1 MSTHIGAEMG
11 DIADTVLMPGDPL
24 RAKYIAENFMENVV
38 QYNKVRNAF
47 GYTGTYKGHK
57 VSVQGTGMGIPSISI
72 YTNELIKFFGVKH
85 LMRVGSIGGFGENI
99 KIRDILIAQSAS
111 TDSAIIQNTFK
122 AGVIYAP
129 TADFDMLL
137 KAYQSAQDAHVAVKV
152 GNIFSA
158 DRFYNDE
165 IDYQQL
171 TDYGILGTEMET
183 AALYMLAAKYH
194 VQALSINTVSDNLTT
209 GEALSAED
217 RETSFEEMAKIS
229 LETAIKCT
237 DQ

>member
-1 MSTHIGAEMG
+1 MSTHIGAKMG

-24 RAKYIAENFMENVV
+24 RAKYVADNFLENVV
-38 QYNKVRNAF
+38 QYNSVRNAF

-72 YTNELIKFFGVKH
+72 YTNELIRFFGVKH
-85 LMRVGSIGGFGENI
+85 LMRIGSIGGFGESV
-99 KIRDILIAQSAS
+99 KIRDILIAESAS

-137 KAYQSAQDAHVAVKV
+137 KAYESAKAAGVAVKV

-171 TDYGILGTEMET
+171 IDYGVLGTEMET
-183 AALYMLAAKYH
+183 AALYMLAAKYG

-209 GEALSAED
+209 GEALSAQE
-217 RETSFEEMAKIS
+217 RQSSFSEMMTVA
-229 LETAIKCT
+229 LETAIKL
-237 DQ
+237 

>member
-11 DIADTVLMPGDPL
+11 DIAETVLMPGDPL
-24 RAKYIAENFMENVV
+24 RAKYVADNFLENVV
-38 QYNKVRNAF
+38 QYNSVRNAF

-85 LMRVGSIGGFGENI
+85 LMRIGSIGGFGEAV

-137 KAYQSAQDAHVAVKV
+137 KAYESAKAADVPVKV

-171 TDYGILGTEMET
+171 IDYGVLGTEMET
-183 AALYMLAAKYH
+183 AALYMLAAKYG

-209 GEALSAED
+209 GEALSAQE
-217 RETSFEEMAKIS
+217 RQSSFADMMTVA
-229 LETAIKCT
+229 LETAIKL
-237 DQ
+237 

>member
-1 MSTHIGAEMG
+1 MSTHIGAKMG
-11 DIADTVLMPGDPL
+11 DIAETVLMPGDPL
-24 RAKYIAENFMENVV
+24 RAKYVADNFLENVV
-38 QYNKVRNAF
+38 QYNLVRNAF

-85 LMRVGSIGGFGENI
+85 LMRIGSIGGFGEAV

-137 KAYQSAQDAHVAVKV
+137 KAYESAKAADVPVKV

-171 TDYGILGTEMET
+171 IDYGVLGTEMET
-183 AALYMLAAKYH
+183 AALYMLAAKYG

-209 GEALSAED
+209 GEALSAQE
-217 RETSFEEMAKIS
+217 RQSSFADMMTVA
-229 LETAIKCT
+229 LETAIKL
-237 DQ
+237 

>member
-1 MSTHIGAEMG
+1 MSTHIGAKMG
-11 DIADTVLMPGDPL
+11 DIAETVLMPGDPL
-24 RAKYIAENFMENVV
+24 RAKYVADNFLEDVV
-38 QYNKVRNAF
+38 QYNSVRNAF
-47 GYTGTYKGHK
+47 GYTGTYKGHR

-72 YTNELIKFFGVKH
+72 YTNELIRFFGVKH
-85 LMRVGSIGGFGENI
+85 LMRIGSIGGFGESV
-99 KIRDILIAQSAS
+99 KIRDILIASSAS

-129 TADFDMLL
+129 TADFEMLM
-137 KAYQSAQDAHVAVKV
+137 KAYQAAQEAGVSVKV

-171 TDYGILGTEMET
+171 IDYGVLGTEMET
-183 AALYMLAAKYH
+183 AALYMLAAKYG

-209 GEALSAED
+209 GEALSAEE
-217 RETSFEEMAKIS
+217 RQSSFAEMMTVA
-229 LETAIKCT
+229 LETAVKL
-237 DQ
+237 

>member
-11 DIADTVLMPGDPL
+11 DIAETVLLPGDPL
-24 RAKYIAENFMENVV
+24 RAKYVAENFLDDAV
-38 QYNKVRNAF
+38 QYNSVRNAF

-72 YTNELIKFFGVKH
+72 YTNELIRFFGVKH
-85 LMRVGSIGGFGENI
+85 LMRIGSIGGFGESV
-99 KIRDILIAQSAS
+99 KIRDILIAESAS

-137 KAYQSAQDAHVAVKV
+137 KAYQAAKEVGVAVKV

-171 TDYGILGTEMET
+171 IDYGVLGTEMET
-183 AALYMLAAKYH
+183 AALYMLAAKFG

-209 GEALSAED
+209 GEALSAAD
-217 RETSFEEMAKIS
+217 RQSSFGEMMTVA
-229 LETAIKCT
+229 LETAIKL
-237 DQ
+237 

>member
-11 DIADTVLMPGDPL
+11 DIAETVLMPGDPL
-24 RAKYIAENFMENVV
+24 RAKYVADNFLEDVV
-38 QYNKVRNAF
+38 QYNSVRNAF
-47 GYTGTYKGHK
+47 GYTGTYKGHR

-85 LMRVGSIGGFGENI
+85 LMRIGSIGGFGEAV

-129 TADFDMLL
+129 TANFDMLL
-137 KAYQSAQDAHVAVKV
+137 KAYESAKDANVPVKV

-171 TDYGILGTEMET
+171 IDYGVLGTEMET
-183 AALYMLAAKYH
+183 AALYMLAAKYG

-209 GEALSAED
+209 GEALSAAD
-217 RETSFEEMAKIS
+217 RQSSFSDMMTVA
-229 LETAIKCT
+229 LETAIKL
-237 DQ
+237 DK

>member
-1 MSTHIGAEMG
+1 MSTHIGAKMG

-24 RAKYIAENFMENVV
+24 RAKYVADNFLENVV
-38 QYNKVRNAF
+38 QYNSVRNAF

-72 YTNELIKFFGVKH
+72 YTNELIRFFGVKH
-85 LMRVGSIGGFGENI
+85 LMRIGSIGGFGESV
-99 KIRDILIAQSAS
+99 KIRDILIAESAS

-137 KAYQSAQDAHVAVKV
+137 KAYESAKEAGVAVKV

-171 TDYGILGTEMET
+171 IDYGVLGTEMET
-183 AALYMLAAKYH
+183 AALYMLAAKYG

-209 GEALSAED
+209 GEALSAQE
-217 RETSFEEMAKIS
+217 RQSSFSEMMTVA
-229 LETAIKCT
+229 LETAIKL
-237 DQ
+237 

>member
-11 DIADTVLMPGDPL
+11 DIAETVLMPGDPL
-24 RAKYIAENFMENVV
+24 RAKYVAENFLEDVV
-38 QYNKVRNAF
+38 QYNSVRNAF
-47 GYTGTYKGHK
+47 GYTGAYKGHR

-85 LMRVGSIGGFGENI
+85 LMRIGSIGGFGEAV

-129 TADFDMLL
+129 TADFNMLL
-137 KAYQSAQDAHVAVKV
+137 TAYEAAKAANVPVKV

-171 TDYGILGTEMET
+171 IDYGVLGTEMET
-183 AALYMLAAKYH
+183 AALYMLAAKYG

-209 GEALSAED
+209 GEALSAAE
-217 RETSFEEMAKIS
+217 RQSSFSEMMTVA
-229 LETAIKCT
+229 LETAIKL
-237 DQ
+237 

>member
-1 MSTHIGAEMG
+1 MSTHIGAKMG
-11 DIADTVLMPGDPL
+11 DIAETVLLPGDPL
-24 RAKYIAENFMENVV
+24 RAKYVADNFLDDVV
-38 QYNKVRNAF
+38 QYNSVRNAF

-72 YTNELIKFFGVKH
+72 YTNELIRFFGVKH
-85 LMRVGSIGGFGENI
+85 LMRIGSIGGFGESV
-99 KIRDILIAQSAS
+99 KIRDILIAESAS

-129 TADFDMLL
+129 TADFNMLL
-137 KAYQSAQDAHVAVKV
+137 TAYQAAKDAGVAVKV

-171 TDYGILGTEMET
+171 IDYGVLGTEMET
-183 AALYMLAAKYH
+183 AALYMLAAKFG

-209 GEALSAED
+209 GEALSAAD
-217 RETSFEEMAKIS
+217 RQSSFSEMMTVA
-229 LETAIKCT
+229 LETAIKL
-237 DQ
+237 

>member
-1 MSTHIGAEMG
+1 MSTHIGAKMG
-11 DIADTVLMPGDPL
+11 DIAETVLLPGDPL
-24 RAKYIAENFMENVV
+24 RAKYVADNFLDDVV
-38 QYNKVRNAF
+38 QYNSVRNAF

-72 YTNELIKFFGVKH
+72 YTNELIRFFGVKH
-85 LMRVGSIGGFGENI
+85 LMRIGSIGGFGESV
-99 KIRDILIAQSAS
+99 KIRDILIAESAS

-137 KAYQSAQDAHVAVKV
+137 KAYEAAKEAGVSVKV

-171 TDYGILGTEMET
+171 IDYGVLGTEMET
-183 AALYMLAAKYH
+183 AALYMLAAKYG

-217 RETSFEEMAKIS
+217 RQSSFSEMMTVA
-229 LETAIKCT
+229 LETAIKL
-237 DQ
+237 

>member
-1 MSTHIGAEMG
+1 MSTHIGAKMG
-11 DIADTVLMPGDPL
+11 DIAETVLLPGDPL
-24 RAKYIAENFMENVV
+24 RAKYVADNFLDDVV
-38 QYNKVRNAF
+38 QYNSVRNAF

-72 YTNELIKFFGVKH
+72 YTNELIRFFGVKH
-85 LMRVGSIGGFGENI
+85 LMRIGSIGGFGESV
-99 KIRDILIAQSAS
+99 KIRDILIAESAS

-122 AGVIYAP
+122 AGVVYAP
-129 TADFDMLL
+129 TADFNMLL
-137 KAYQSAQDAHVAVKV
+137 TAYQAAKDAGVAVKV

-171 TDYGILGTEMET
+171 IDYGVLGTEMET
-183 AALYMLAAKYH
+183 AALYMLAAKFG

-209 GEALSAED
+209 GEALSAAD
-217 RETSFEEMAKIS
+217 RQSSFSEMMTVA
-229 LETAIKCT
+229 LETAIKL
-237 DQ
+237 

>member
-11 DIADTVLMPGDPL
+11 DIAETVLMPGDPL
-24 RAKYIAENFMENVV
+24 RAKYVAENFLEDVV
-38 QYNKVRNAF
+38 QYNAVRNAF
-47 GYTGTYKGHK
+47 GYTGTYKGHR

-85 LMRVGSIGGFGENI
+85 LMRIGSIGGFGESV

-129 TADFDMLL
+129 TADFNMLL
-137 KAYQSAQDAHVAVKV
+137 TAYEAAKAANVPVKV

-171 TDYGILGTEMET
+171 IDYGVLGTEMET
-183 AALYMLAAKYH
+183 AALYMLAAKYG

-209 GEALSAED
+209 GEALSAAE
-217 RETSFEEMAKIS
+217 RQSSFSEMMTVA
-229 LETAIKCT
+229 LETAIKL
-237 DQ
+237 

>member
-11 DIADTVLMPGDPL
+11 DIAETVLMPGDPL
-24 RAKYIAENFMENVV
+24 RAKYVADNFLENVV
-38 QYNKVRNAF
+38 QYNSVRNAF

-85 LMRVGSIGGFGENI
+85 LMRIGSIGGFGEAV

-137 KAYQSAQDAHVAVKV
+137 KAYEAAKAADVPVKV

-171 TDYGILGTEMET
+171 IDYGVLGTEMET
-183 AALYMLAAKYH
+183 AALYMLAAKYG

-209 GEALSAED
+209 GEALSAQE
-217 RETSFEEMAKIS
+217 RQSSFADMMTVA
-229 LETAIKCT
+229 LETAIKL
-237 DQ
+237 

>member
-11 DIADTVLMPGDPL
+11 DIAETVLMPGDPL
-24 RAKYIAENFMENVV
+24 RAKYVAENFLEDVV
-38 QYNKVRNAF
+38 QYNSVRNAF
-47 GYTGTYKGHK
+47 GYTGTYKGHR

-72 YTNELIKFFGVKH
+72 YTNELIKLFGVKH
-85 LMRVGSIGGFGENI
+85 LMRIGSIGGFGESV

-129 TADFDMLL
+129 TADFNMLL
-137 KAYQSAQDAHVAVKV
+137 TAYEAAKAANVPVKV

-171 TDYGILGTEMET
+171 IDYGVLGTEMET
-183 AALYMLAAKYH
+183 AALYMLAAKYG

-209 GEALSAED
+209 GEALSAAE
-217 RETSFEEMAKIS
+217 RQSSFSEMMTVA
-229 LETAIKCT
+229 LETAIKL
-237 DQ
+237 

>member
-11 DIADTVLMPGDPL
+11 DIAETVLMPGDPL
-24 RAKYIAENFMENVV
+24 RAKYVAENFLEDVV
-38 QYNKVRNAF
+38 QYNSVRNAF
-47 GYTGTYKGHK
+47 GYTGTYKGHR

-85 LMRVGSIGGFGENI
+85 LMRIGSIGGFGESV

-129 TADFDMLL
+129 TADFNMLL
-137 KAYQSAQDAHVAVKV
+137 TAYEAAKAANVPVKV

-171 TDYGILGTEMET
+171 IDYGVLGTEMET
-183 AALYMLAAKYH
+183 AA
-194 VQALSINTVSDNLTT
+194 STCWRPS
-209 GEALSAED
+209 
-217 RETSFEEMAKIS
+217 MAFKHCQS
-229 LETAIKCT
+229 TP
-237 DQ
+237 

>member
-11 DIADTVLMPGDPL
+11 DIAETVLMPGDPL
-24 RAKYIAENFMENVV
+24 RAKYVAENFLEDVV
-38 QYNKVRNAF
+38 QYNSVRNAF
-47 GYTGTYKGHK
+47 GYTGTYKGHR

-85 LMRVGSIGGFGENI
+85 LMRIGSIGGFGEAV

-137 KAYQSAQDAHVAVKV
+137 NAYESAKDANVPVKV

-171 TDYGILGTEMET
+171 IDYGVLGTEMET
-183 AALYMLAAKYH
+183 AALYMLAAKYG

-209 GEALSAED
+209 GEALSAAD
-217 RETSFEEMAKIS
+217 RQSSFSDMMTVA
-229 LETAIKCT
+229 LETAIKL
-237 DQ
+237 DK

>member
-11 DIADTVLMPGDPL
+11 DIAETVLMPGDPL
-24 RAKYIAENFMENVV
+24 RAKYVAENFLEDVV
-38 QYNKVRNAF
+38 QYNSVRNAF
-47 GYTGTYKGHK
+47 GYTGAYKGHR

-85 LMRVGSIGGFGENI
+85 LMRIGSIGGFGESV

-129 TADFDMLL
+129 TADFNMLL
-137 KAYQSAQDAHVAVKV
+137 TAYEAAKAANVPVKV

-171 TDYGILGTEMET
+171 IDYGVLGTEMET
-183 AALYMLAAKYH
+183 AALYMLAAKYG

-209 GEALSAED
+209 GEALSAAE
-217 RETSFEEMAKIS
+217 RQSSFSEMMTVA
-229 LETAIKCT
+229 LETAIKL
-237 DQ
+237 

>member
-11 DIADTVLMPGDPL
+11 DIAETVLLPGDPL
-24 RAKYIAENFMENVV
+24 RAKYVADNFLDNVV
-38 QYNKVRNAF
+38 QYNSVRNAF

-72 YTNELIKFFGVKH
+72 YTNELIRFFGVKH
-85 LMRVGSIGGFGENI
+85 LMRIGSIGGFGKNV
-99 KIRDILIAQSAS
+99 KIRDILIAESAS

-137 KAYQSAQDAHVAVKV
+137 KAYEAAKEAGVSVKV

-171 TDYGILGTEMET
+171 IDYGVLGTEMET
-183 AALYMLAAKYH
+183 AALYMLAAKYG
-194 VQALSINTVSDNLTT
+194 VQALSINTVSDNITT

-217 RETSFEEMAKIS
+217 RQSSFSEMMTVA
-229 LETAIKCT
+229 LETAIKL
-237 DQ
+237 

>member
-11 DIADTVLMPGDPL
+11 DIAETVLLPGDPL
-24 RAKYIAENFMENVV
+24 RAKYVADNFLDDVV
-38 QYNKVRNAF
+38 QYNSVRNAF

-72 YTNELIKFFGVKH
+72 YTNELIRFFGVKH
-85 LMRVGSIGGFGENI
+85 LMRIGSIGGFGESV
-99 KIRDILIAQSAS
+99 KIRDILIAESAS

-137 KAYQSAQDAHVAVKV
+137 KAYESAKEAGFSVKV

-171 TDYGILGTEMET
+171 IDYGVLGTEMET
-183 AALYMLAAKYH
+183 AALYMLAAKYG

-217 RETSFEEMAKIS
+217 RQNSFSEMMTVA
-229 LETAIKCT
+229 LETAIKL
-237 DQ
+237 

>member
-11 DIADTVLMPGDPL
+11 DIAETVLMPGDPL
-24 RAKYIAENFMENVV
+24 RAKYVAENFLEDVV
-38 QYNKVRNAF
+38 QYNSVRNAF
-47 GYTGTYKGHK
+47 GYTGTYKGHR

-85 LMRVGSIGGFGENI
+85 LMRIGSIGGFGEAV

-129 TADFDMLL
+129 TADFNMLL
-137 KAYQSAQDAHVAVKV
+137 TAYEAAKAANVPVKV

-171 TDYGILGTEMET
+171 IDYGVLGTEMET
-183 AALYMLAAKYH
+183 AALYMLAAKYG

-209 GEALSAED
+209 GEALSAAE
-217 RETSFEEMAKIS
+217 RQSSFSEMMTVA
-229 LETAIKCT
+229 LETAIKL
-237 DQ
+237 

>member
-1 MSTHIGAEMG
+1 MA
-11 DIADTVLMPGDPL
+11 L
-24 RAKYIAENFMENVV
+24 
-38 QYNKVRNAF
+38 
-47 GYTGTYKGHK
+47 
-57 VSVQGTGMGIPSISI
+57 
-72 YTNELIKFFGVKH
+72 
-85 LMRVGSIGGFGENI
+85 GEAV

-129 TADFDMLL
+129 TANFDMLL
-137 KAYQSAQDAHVAVKV
+137 KAYESAKDANVPVKV

-171 TDYGILGTEMET
+171 IDYGVLGTEMET
-183 AALYMLAAKYH
+183 AALYMLAAKYG

-209 GEALSAED
+209 GEALSAAD
-217 RETSFEEMAKIS
+217 RQSSFSDMMTVA
-229 LETAIKCT
+229 LETAIKL
-237 DQ
+237 DK

>member
-1 MSTHIGAEMG
+1 MSTHIGAKMG
-11 DIADTVLMPGDPL
+11 DIAETVLLPGDPL
-24 RAKYIAENFMENVV
+24 RAKYVADNFLDDVV
-38 QYNKVRNAF
+38 QYNSVRNAF

-85 LMRVGSIGGFGENI
+85 LMRIGSIGGFGEAV
-99 KIRDILIAQSAS
+99 KIRDILIAESAS

-137 KAYQSAQDAHVAVKV
+137 KAYESAKEAGVSVKV

-171 TDYGILGTEMET
+171 IDYGVLGTEMET
-183 AALYMLAAKYH
+183 AALYMLAAKYG

-217 RETSFEEMAKIS
+217 RQSSFSEMMTVA
-229 LETAIKCT
+229 LETAIKL
-237 DQ
+237 

>member
-11 DIADTVLMPGDPL
+11 DIAETVLMPGDPL
-24 RAKYIAENFMENVV
+24 RAKYVAENFLEDVV
-38 QYNKVRNAF
+38 QYNSVRNAF
-47 GYTGTYKGHK
+47 GYTGTYKGHR

-85 LMRVGSIGGFGENI
+85 LMRIGSIGGFGESV

-129 TADFDMLL
+129 TADFNMLL
-137 KAYQSAQDAHVAVKV
+137 TAYEAAKAANVPVKV

-171 TDYGILGTEMET
+171 IDYGVLGTEMET
-183 AALYMLAAKYH
+183 AALYMLAAKYG

-209 GEALSAED
+209 GEALSAAE
-217 RETSFEEMAKIS
+217 RQSSFSEMMTVA
-229 LETAIKCT
+229 LETAIKL
-237 DQ
+237 